1 MKVEAVFVQ
10 SEPLSLWASTLF
22 SKVIPTPLAY
32 VQLRGAALVPSLPI
46 CTTDGMTHVMWWLL
60 FTRMSLEV
68 GKVASVDFVH
78 GMSREASKRLS
89 KVTWAVVGRANW
101 TGKKGLLAGR

>member
-10 SEPLSLWASTLF
+10 SEPLSLWASTLY

-32 VQLRGAALVPSLPI
+32 VQLRVAALVPFLPI

-78 GMSREASKRLS
+78 GHEQGSIKEAL
-89 KVTWAVVGRANW
+89 
-101 TGKKGLLAGR
+101 